1 MPAIREY
8 RNSCIDAEGATVF
21 PGSRLGGPSTLM
33 LNLRKVPVPNLSTPQ
48 KSACPQSEGRGFVA
62 FEIGKIAVKGLYPFI
77 DPINPLVERTGTEAK
92 RHDMIEVPNIMRP
105 HAGGPDRV
113 E

>member
-1 MPAIREY
+1 MY
-8 RNSCIDAEGATVF
+8 RCGGSHGFPGQPLQRTVDLDAE
-21 PGSRLGGPSTLM
+21 S
-33 LNLRKVPVPNLSTPQ
+33 Q

-105 HAGGPDRV
+105 HAVGPDRV